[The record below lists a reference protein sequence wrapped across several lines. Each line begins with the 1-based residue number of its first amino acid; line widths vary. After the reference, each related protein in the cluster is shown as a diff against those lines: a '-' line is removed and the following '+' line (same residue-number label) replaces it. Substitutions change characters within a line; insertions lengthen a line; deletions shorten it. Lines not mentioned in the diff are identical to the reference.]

1 MTATTTAE
9 EVTRYLDRVR
19 ALLVD
24 LPADEREEL
33 LDDLAAH
40 LREVAAETDEPL
52 EQALGTPAAFAAELL
67 ASSGHADAAR
77 RRRPWPR
84 VRGLDRGRRH
94 WGRQQT
100 TAAERWVRALLP
112 ELVPGWWVL
121 RGYLAVM
128 LLSEITNDRS
138 GSFPVPGIAGSHIL
152 GLVAVSGAIF
162 ASVQLGR
169 RNAGR
174 RRPLWVWGLDAVVAL
189 GALSTLLALGA
200 NADGYVYF
208 DDVHQTGT
216 GALTHPDGTPITNL
230 YAYDADGRLLDGVLV
245 YDQDGTPVVVAE
257 DDGATLSSDEGL
269 PIETDYRLDVNGAE
283 VRNAYPLDQRVQ
295 QWRGGPD
302 GSERVVETPIR
313 PPAITA
319 PASCPRPTPRP
330 PRPPRATSTT
340 STTSTS
346 TASTVPAPPPTSD

>member
-1 MTATTTAE
+1 MTATTTSE

-33 LDDLAAH
+33 LDDLAVH

-77 RRRPWPR
+77 RRRPWPE
-84 VRGLDRGRRH
+84 VAGLDRARRR
-94 WGRQQT
+94 WGHLRRS
-100 TAAERWVRALLP
+100 AASRWVRALLP

-216 GALTHPDGTPITNL
+216 GALSHPDGTPITNL

-245 YDQDGTPVVVAE
+245 YDQEGTPVAVAE

-319 PASCPRPTPRP
+319 PRLVPEVD
-330 PRPPRATSTT
+330 TSTT
-340 STTSTS
+340 STTST
-346 TASTVPAPPPTSD
+346 VPAPPPASD

>member
-1 MTATTTAE
+1 MTTTTTGE

-33 LDDLAAH
+33 LDDLALH

-52 EQALGTPAAFAAELL
+52 EQALGTPTAFAAELL
-67 ASSGHADAAR
+67 ASSGHAPARRPDRWPGVAGLDRAR
-77 RRRPWPR
+77 RRW
-84 VRGLDRGRRH
+84 GHLRRS
-94 WGRQQT
+94 
-100 TAAERWVRALLP
+100 AASRWVRALLP

-128 LLSEITNDRS
+128 LLSEITNDRF
-138 GSFPVPGIAGSHIL
+138 GSFPVPGIAGSPIL
-152 GLVAVSGAIF
+152 GLAAVAGAIF

-169 RNAGR
+169 RNAGH

-283 VRNAYPLDQRVQ
+283 VRNAYPLDQRVEE
-295 QWRGGPD
+295 WRSGPD

-319 PASCPRPTPRP
+319 PRLVPGAD
-330 PRPPRATSTT
+330 TSTT
-340 STTSTS
+340 STTS
-346 TASTVPAPPPTSD
+346 TASTVPAPPPASD